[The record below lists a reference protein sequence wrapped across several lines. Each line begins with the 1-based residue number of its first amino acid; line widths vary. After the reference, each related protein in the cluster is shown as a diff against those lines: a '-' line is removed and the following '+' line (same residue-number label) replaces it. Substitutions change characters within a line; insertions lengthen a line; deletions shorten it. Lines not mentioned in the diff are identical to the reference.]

1 MSSALASL
9 GQLFLI
15 FIGILLFAYVLWR
28 VIWFRNYGGK
38 SRVVVDPPSNTFC
51 YFSGDPNRQELQ
63 HSGDKPEEDLL
74 QDQNI
79 RHLPQLFH
87 YHHIQ
92 A

>member
-38 SRVVVDPPSNTFC
+38 IRVVMDPLLTLSVILVEIPIDKNF
-51 YFSGDPNRQELQ
+51 NIQEI
-63 HSGDKPEEDLL
+63 
-74 QDQNI
+74 N
-79 RHLPQLFH
+79 
-87 YHHIQ
+87 
-92 A
+92 